1 MLQIRPKNCLR
12 VRKTAFIYDRDQT
25 IIWYPCIM
33 FLQCSLARR
42 VGTTWWW
49 ANVISI
55 SIIFHFLIFTCTPP
69 LSYIWVG
76 ININISLCWIQITFV
91 RKYLAPPSVL
101 SKLKIMTRPG
111 LQYKRLVT
119 EGRLMEKSKEGRKQ
133 ALSGKFASYSCTL
146 TNWPNKLLWNPGI
159 FTKTKVIIAEFF

>member
-1 MLQIRPKNCLR
+1 MGPSVKFVSLNKSLIPKKNGGQFFFPKKRPYRGGPRGVWQKTILFPNLFFWTLPLVLQFPKWLQMLQIRPKNCLR

-55 SIIFHFLIFTCTPP
+55 SIIFHFLIFTCTPSHIYG
-69 LSYIWVG
+69 LAS
-76 ININISLCWIQITFV
+76 ISISH
-91 RKYLAPPSVL
+91 YAE
-101 SKLKIMTRPG
+101 
-111 LQYKRLVT
+111 YK
-119 EGRLMEKSKEGRKQ
+119 S
-133 ALSGKFASYSCTL
+133 
-146 TNWPNKLLWNPGI
+146 LLWENI
-159 FTKTKVIIAEFF
+159 